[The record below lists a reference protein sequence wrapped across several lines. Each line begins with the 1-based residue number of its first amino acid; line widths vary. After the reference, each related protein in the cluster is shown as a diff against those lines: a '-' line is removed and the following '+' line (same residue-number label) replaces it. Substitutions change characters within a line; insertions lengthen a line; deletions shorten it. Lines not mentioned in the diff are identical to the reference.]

1 MWKFHHLL
9 FNICEIIILEWELKA
24 LVQGRY
30 LFFIFLDLSFPDS
43 HIFPRDRGIWLRRM
57 TLKWVG
63 GLHTI
68 LIFGPGDTRNMPTKS
83 WRCLLPGGGSPR
95 GGGAAELSNWLIGRT
110 ETWRDSFSVSK
121 WSVYLLLTTSCTQGF
136 QATCTLNLLKAQ
148 APLPCFWLF

>member
-1 MWKFHHLL
+1 MW
-9 FNICEIIILEWELKA
+9 NNYSGEWELKV

-95 GGGAAELSNWLIGRT
+95 GGELLNFQIDWYITLYEGLGNWET